1 MGSDCR
7 TILFQMST
15 AGAVGLCSAPVA
27 LLGYLGAKCAP
38 FSQLAVTAILVPVWP
53 LGGCDATIRSV
64 RGRPGRV
71 DFDYL
76 IVITW
81 GQCPSTGFWGRAAPL
96 PPGGAPAARGGSRQP
111 VAALGLVWLAG
122 FAGDWP
128 ALFWNFY

>member
-1 MGSDCR
+1 
-7 TILFQMST
+7 MST

-27 LLGYLGAKCAP
+27 LLGYLGAKYAP
-38 FSQLAVTAILVPVWP
+38 FSQLAVTALVGLVGPFVAAMP
-53 LGGCDATIRSV
+53 LVVASRAGPDAF
-64 RGRPGRV
+64 
-71 DFDYL
+71 FDYL

-122 FAGDWP
+122 VAGDWP